1 MRAVVAGMAIALTLP
16 LVLSGCA
23 PSTGANVV
31 SPGGPGGGEATV
43 VPALPQ
49 VTPADVTFATAMLAH
64 HKQGVELAQDALVNV
79 TDPTVRAV
87 AQRIVESQTAEQK
100 MMQTW
105 LDGVAPELK
114 AGHNHASMTGM
125 LSPADIA
132 LFTTLTGADAR
143 AEFLR
148 LMILHHQGAIDM
160 ANERL
165 RVAGSGTITELA
177 RSVAVEQS
185 VEVDRLRELAAQK

>member
-1 MRAVVAGMAIALTLP
+1 VRGLIAGVAIALSLP
-16 LVLSGCA
+16 FALCGCA
-23 PSTGANVV
+23 PSTGTNVV
-31 SPGGPGGGEATV
+31 SPGGPGGGDATA
-43 VPALPQ
+43 VPGLPQ

-87 AQRIVESQTAEQK
+87 AERSVESQMAEQK

-114 AGHNHASMTGM
+114 ASHNHSSMTGM
-125 LSPADIA
+125 LGPADIEH
-132 LFTTLTGADAR
+132 FTTLKGADAR

-165 RVAGSGTITELA
+165 KVAGSGTITELA

-185 VEVDRLRELAAQK
+185 VEVDRMRELADPK